1 MTFAVVV
8 PTWLALGQES
18 LWSCVM
24 VQSGVAVGLP
34 TMPGGR
40 LIVRSLTSSVAEV
53 KPMWTLKSL
62 FAPAFGLVGAA
73 DSP

>member
-1 MTFAVVV
+1 MALAVTV
-8 PTWLALGQES
+8 PTWLAVGQES
-18 LWSCVM
+18 PWSCVI
-24 VQSGVAVGLP
+24 VQSGVTVGLP

-40 LIVRSLTSSVAEV
+40 LMVRSLTSSVAEV

-73 DSP
+73 ASP